1 VPPDDDAE
9 LVARLQA
16 GDERAF
22 VTLVERYHT
31 PLLRLASTFV
41 PNAAVAEEVVQDTWL
56 GVVRGIDRFEGRSS
70 LKTWLFRILVNR
82 ARSTGVRE
90 RRQIPVDLEQSG
102 PAVPPERFGPGGQ
115 WSDPPVP
122 WTDDAEDRIVA
133 SQTAER
139 VVASLGLLP
148 HAQRLVVVLR
158 DFEQL
163 PAAEVCALLDIS
175 EANQR
180 VLLHRGRSKIR
191 SVLEAEMS
199 GDTPAP
205 PGLGKV

>member
-1 VPPDDDAE
+1 MADDEGE

-16 GDERAF
+16 GDEGAF

-31 PLLRLASTFV
+31 PLLRLAATFV
-41 PNAAVAEEVVQDTWL
+41 PNTAVAEEVVQDTWL
-56 GVVRGIDRFEGRSS
+56 GVVRGIERFEGRSS

-82 ARSTGVRE
+82 ARTTGVRE
-90 RRQIPVDLEQSG
+90 RRQVPVDLERAA

-115 WSDPPVP
+115 WADPPVP

-133 SQTAER
+133 AATAER
-139 VVASLGLLP
+139 VVALLHQLP
-148 HAQRLVVVLR
+148 EAQRQVVILR

-163 PAAEVCALLDIS
+163 AAAEVCALLDLS

-180 VLLHRGRSKIR
+180 VLLHRGRSRIR
-191 SVLEAEMS
+191 SLLEAE
-199 GDTPAP
+199 
-205 PGLGKV
+205 LGKV